1 MISDIAM
8 LVIVST
14 TSLGGCFGFILYHL
28 RRSRCTEIDCCCIRC
43 IRDPMDNEEMQLD
56 KFEQIAAPKFKKTT
70 GSQNMYT
77 TSDNDDMNDLEEDLA
92 GVNNMK
98 RIKLHADT

>member
-43 IRDPMDNEEMQLD
+43 TRDPMDNEEMQFD
-56 KFEQIAAPKFKKTT
+56 KFEQMAAPKFKKAAENKNIYN
-70 GSQNMYT
+70 NM
-77 TSDNDDMNDLEEDLA
+77 DNESYVNDLEDP
-92 GVNNMK
+92 
-98 RIKLHADT
+98 R